1 MIDVKKKITNME
13 LPQLPEGW
21 ESLSADQFIIYHSK
35 FDAYV
40 KTLTDPQRQGSR
52 RQLKAI
58 KKPMEKVQDVILMLN
73 KQMLK

>member
-1 MIDVKKKITNME
+1 ME

-40 KTLTDPQRQGSR
+40 KTLTDLQRL
-52 RQLKAI
+52 QLKAI
-58 KKPMEKVQDVILMLN
+58 KKPMEKVQDVILTLN
-73 KQMLK
+73 EQMLK